1 MHLLACI
8 SHHGRGH
15 LAQTAPV
22 LNELQALWPGLRLS
36 VRSAL
41 SHSVLA
47 GRIRGPFNHFPEA
60 ADCGFLMQDALR
72 IDLDASL
79 QAYRAFH
86 AEWQARV
93 SREAGILRAA
103 RIDGV
108 LSNIA
113 YLPLAA
119 AQAAGLR
126 SAALC
131 SLNWLDIFR
140 HYLGEGPDGAM
151 ILGQMSEAYQS
162 ASTFFRPSPSMP
174 MADLAN
180 TRAVPPI
187 AEPGSA
193 RRGEL
198 HQRLRLPTG
207 CRLVLVGMG
216 GIAYRLQ
223 GGDWCRGRNLA
234 WLVPDDW
241 PKDAWNADGRRVYG
255 FSETGMPFADLLASC
270 DALVTKPGYG
280 SFVEAA
286 AAGVPVLYL
295 PRPDWPETPY
305 LVDWLHRNAR
315 AQEIEE
321 HAWLAEG
328 IEAALGRLWTHPPR
342 HPVRA
347 VGARSVASL
356 LRELFG

>member
-22 LNELQALWPGLRLS
+22 LNALQALWPGLRLT

-41 SHSVLA
+41 QHSVLT
-47 GRIRGPFNHFPEA
+47 GRIHGPFEHDPQA

-72 IDLDASL
+72 IDLEASL

-86 AEWQARV
+86 ADWEARV
-93 SREAGILRAA
+93 SREAENLLAA
-103 RIDGV
+103 GIDGV
-108 LSNIA
+108 LSNVA

-119 AQAAGLR
+119 ARAAGLR

-140 HYLGEGPDGAM
+140 HYLGDALDGTVIM
-151 ILGQMSEAYQS
+151 GQMAAAYQS
-162 ASTFFRPSPSMP
+162 AAAFFRPAPSMP

-180 TRAVPPI
+180 ARAVPPI
-187 AEPGSA
+187 AHPGVE
-193 RRGEL
+193 RRDEL
-198 HQRLRLPTG
+198 RRRLQLPAG
-207 CRLVLVGMG
+207 CRLILVGMG
-216 GIAYRLQ
+216 GITYRLQ
-223 GGDWCRGRNLA
+223 GEGWCRGRGVA

-241 PKDAWNADGRRVYG
+241 NTDGRRVYG
-255 FSETGMPFADLLASC
+255 FSETGMPFGDLLASC

-286 AAGVPVLYL
+286 GAGVPVLYL
-295 PRPDWPETPY
+295 PRRDWPETPH
-305 LVDWLHRNAR
+305 LVDWLCRNAR
-315 AQEIEE
+315 ALEIEE
-321 HAWLAEG
+321 VAWHEGG
-328 IEAALGRLWTHPPR
+328 IEAALERLWAQPR
-342 HPVRA
+342 RPPVRLT
-347 VGARSVASL
+347 GAQVVAGQL
-356 LRELFG
+356 LELFG

>member
-1 MHLLACI
+1 MHLLVCI

-22 LNELQALWPGLRLS
+22 LNALQSLWPGLELT

-41 SHSVLA
+41 PQEVLA
-47 GRIRGPFNHFPEA
+47 GRIRGPFKHLTQP
-60 ADCGFLMQDALR
+60 ADCGFLMRDALR
-72 IDLDASL
+72 IDLEASL

-86 AEWQARV
+86 ADWSARV
-93 SREAGILRAA
+93 AREAECLRAA

-131 SLNWLDIFR
+131 SLNWMDIFR
-140 HYLGEGPDGAM
+140 HYLGDAPSGSE
-151 ILGQMSEAYQS
+151 ILQQMQESYRS
-162 ASTFFRPSPSMP
+162 AAIFFLPAPAMP
-174 MADLAN
+174 MAELAN

-187 AEPGSA
+187 AEPGTA
-193 RRGEL
+193 RQDEL
-198 HQRLRLPTG
+198 RRRLRLFAAR
-207 CRLVLVGMG
+207 RLVLVGMG

-223 GGDWCRGRNLA
+223 GEDWRRGRDLA

-241 PKDAWNADGRRVYG
+241 DTDGRRVYG
-255 FSETGMPFADLLASC
+255 FSATGMPFSDLLASC

-286 AAGVPVLYL
+286 VAGVPVLYL
-295 PRPDWPETPY
+295 PRTDWPETPH
-305 LVDWLHRNAR
+305 LVSWLSRNAR
-315 AQEIEE
+315 ALQIDEF
-321 HAWLAEG
+321 
-328 IEAALGRLWTHPPR
+328 ALQTGGLEQALDNLWAQPLRPPIS
-342 HPVRA
+342 PM
-347 VGARSVASL
+347 GAQVVAL
-356 LRELFG
+356 ELRELFR

>member
-22 LNELQALWPGLRLS
+22 LNALRSLWPGLRLT

-41 SHSVLA
+41 PHTVLA
-47 GRIRGPFNHFPEA
+47 GRIRAPFEHLSEA
-60 ADCGFLMQDALR
+60 ADCGFLMRDALR
-72 IDLDASL
+72 IDLEASL
-79 QAYRAFH
+79 EAYRVFH

-93 SREAGILRAA
+93 SREAEILRAA

-108 LSNIA
+108 LSNVA

-131 SLNWLDIFR
+131 SLNWLDVFR
-140 HYLGEGPDGAM
+140 HYLGCEPDAAVIM
-151 ILGQMSEAYQS
+151 GQMSEAYQS
-162 ASTFFRPSPSMP
+162 ASIFFRPAPSMP
-174 MADLAN
+174 MADLPN

-187 AEPGSA
+187 AEPGMQ
-193 RRGEL
+193 RRAEL
-198 HQRLRLPTG
+198 RRRLQLTAE
-207 CRLVLVGMG
+207 CKLILVGMG
-216 GIAYRLQ
+216 GIHYRLQ
-223 GGDWCRGRNLA
+223 GVDWCRGWDLA

-241 PKDAWNADGRRVYG
+241 DTDGRRVYG
-255 FSETGMPFADLLASC
+255 FSGADMPFGDLLASC

-280 SFVEAA
+280 SLVEAT

-305 LVDWLHRNAR
+305 LVDWLHRNAH
-315 AQEIEE
+315 ALEIEE
-321 HAWLAEG
+321 EAWLAGG
-328 IEAALGRLWTHPPR
+328 IEAALDRLWAQPQRQPIRLT
-342 HPVRA
+342 
-347 VGARSVASL
+347 GAQVVASQ
-356 LRELFG
+356 LRELFE

>member
-15 LAQTAPV
+15 LAQSAPV
-22 LNELQALWPGLRLS
+22 LDALLALWPGLKLT

-41 SHSVLA
+41 PHSVLA
-47 GRIRGPFNHFPEA
+47 GRIRGPFTHLSEA
-60 ADCGFLMQDALR
+60 ADCGFLMRDALR
-72 IDLDASL
+72 VDLEASL
-79 QAYRAFH
+79 KAYRAFH

-93 SREAGILRAA
+93 EREAGFLRAA

-108 LSNIA
+108 LCNVA

-119 AQAAGLR
+119 AQVAGLP

-140 HYLGEGPDGAM
+140 HYLGDAPEAAA
-151 ILGQMSEAYQS
+151 ITQQMAQAYQS
-162 ASTFFRPSPSMP
+162 AAIFFRPEPSMP

-187 AEPGSA
+187 AELGVE
-193 RRGEL
+193 RREEL
-198 HQRLRLPTG
+198 RRRLRLPTV

-216 GIAYRLQ
+216 GVAYRLQ
-223 GGDWCRGRNLA
+223 GEHWCRGEDLV

-241 PKDAWNADGRRVYG
+241 DTDGRRVFG
-255 FSETGMPFADLLASC
+255 FSQAGMPFGDLLASC

-286 AAGVPVLYL
+286 LAGVPVLYL
-295 PRPDWPETPY
+295 PRRDWPETPY
-305 LVDWLHRNAR
+305 LTDWLHRNADALEIDEEAWRLGR
-315 AQEIEE
+315 A
-321 HAWLAEG
+321 
-328 IEAALGRLWTHPPR
+328 EAALQRLWAQAPR
-342 HPVRA
+342 QPVRA
-347 VGARSVASL
+347 DGASIVAQRL
-356 LRELFG
+356 KELFG

>member
-1 MHLLACI
+1 MHLLVCI

-22 LNELQALWPGLRLS
+22 LEVLLALWPGLRLS

-41 SHSVLA
+41 PHSVLA
-47 GRIRGPFNHFPEA
+47 GRIRGPFEHLPEA
-60 ADCGFLMQDALR
+60 ADCGLLMQDALR

-79 QAYRAFH
+79 LAHRAFH

-93 SREAGILRAA
+93 SREAEFLRAA

-119 AQAAGLR
+119 ARAAGLR

-140 HYLGEGPDGAM
+140 HYLGDAPEGSVIM
-151 ILGQMSEAYQS
+151 GQMAEAYQS
-162 ASTFFRPSPSMP
+162 AATFFRPAPSMP
-174 MADLAN
+174 MTGLAN
-180 TRAVPPI
+180 TRSVPPI
-187 AEPGSA
+187 AQPGIE
-193 RRGEL
+193 RREEL
-198 HQRLRLPTG
+198 RRRLRLPAG
-207 CRLVLVGMG
+207 CRVVLVGMG

-223 GGDWCRGRNLA
+223 GRGWCRGEDLA

-241 PKDAWNADGRRVYG
+241 DTDGERVFG
-255 FSETGMPFADLLASC
+255 FSATGMPYGDLLASC

-286 AAGVPVLYL
+286 SAGVPVLYL
-295 PRPDWPETPY
+295 AREDWPETPY
-305 LVDWLHRNAR
+305 LADWLHRHAP
-315 AQEIEE
+315 ALEIEE
-321 HAWLAEG
+321 AAWQAEG
-328 IEAALGRLWTHPPR
+328 IEAALERLWDQPR
-342 HPVRA
+342 RQPIQPT
-347 VGARSVASL
+347 GAQVVA
-356 LRELFG
+356 RELRALFG

>member
-22 LNELQALWPGLRLS
+22 LNALLALWPGLKLT

-41 SHSVLA
+41 PHSVLA
-47 GRIRGPFNHFPEA
+47 GRIRGPFTYLPEA
-60 ADCGFLMQDALR
+60 ADCGFLMRDALR
-72 IDLDASL
+72 VDLEASL
-79 QAYRAFH
+79 DAYRAFH

-93 SREAGILRAA
+93 TREAGLLRAA

-108 LSNIA
+108 LSNVA

-119 AQAAGLR
+119 ARAAGLR

-140 HYLGEGPDGAM
+140 HYLGDAPDGAA
-151 ILGQMSEAYQS
+151 ITEQMAEAYQS
-162 ASTFFRPSPSMP
+162 ASIFFRPAPSMP

-180 TRAVPPI
+180 TCAVPPI
-187 AEPGSA
+187 AEPGA
-193 RRGEL
+193 ERREEL
-198 HQRLRLPTG
+198 RRRLHLPAA

-216 GIAYRLQ
+216 GIAYRLRGGQWCQ
-223 GGDWCRGRNLA
+223 GSDLA

-241 PKDAWNADGRRVYG
+241 DTDGRRVFG
-255 FSETGMPFADLLASC
+255 FSQAKMPFGDLLASC

-286 AAGVPVLYL
+286 LAGVPVLYL
-295 PRPDWPETPY
+295 PRRDWPETPF
-305 LVDWLHRNAR
+305 LVDWLHRNAC
-315 AQEIEE
+315 ALEIEE
-321 HAWLAEG
+321 AVWLAGG
-328 IEAALGRLWTHPPR
+328 IEVALGRLWAQPR
-342 HPVRA
+342 RQPIRLTGAQVVVR
-347 VGARSVASL
+347 R